1 MAELCAP
8 QAETQDKKLHT
19 STLCQFPAVF
29 IFKQSL
35 QSSFASYQDEY
46 KKKKKKISCSRAVLC
61 FKKKKITQITNAY
74 LNVIDIQ
81 LYDSSL
87 GRKKTD
93 ELHLTTYQN
102 IPVK

>member
-46 KKKKKKISCSRAVLC
+46 KKKKKRFHAPGQFCVL
-61 FKKKKITQITNAY
+61 KKKK
-74 LNVIDIQ
+74 
-81 LYDSSL
+81 SP
-87 GRKKTD
+87 K
-93 ELHLTTYQN
+93 
-102 IPVK
+102 